1 MDIDKAIQKLE
12 LSPPFS
18 LIDLKRNYHRLS
30 LKLHPD
36 KNNSPNA
43 TSDFQ
48 ELNDAYECLKDNID
62 YCSKMKSESHRVDID
77 IDIDEDFDVF
87 EILNNFTSKING
99 KKIDKSIILNIIE
112 KITSNSVIVCK
123 ELFEG
128 MDKQM
133 STDLF
138 EYLKKYADVF
148 NISIDTLNKIGDIIN
163 DKYKNDEII
172 KLHPNINNLLNDEIY
187 KLEFNET
194 TYYIPLW
201 HHEVIYDLIN
211 KNQLIINIIPELEHH
226 ISIDDYN
233 NIHIH
238 LTKSIKGLISSK
250 SIIFNLGKKVFNI
263 PCNELYIKRKQ
274 KYVYKKQ
281 GISKI
286 DTNNV
291 YDVSKKGDIVVHL
304 TLMDVE

>member
-1 MDIDKAIQKLE
+1 MDTEKAIKKLE
-12 LSPPFS
+12 LSIPFS

-36 KNNSPNA
+36 KNTSPNA
-43 TSDFQ
+43 TAEFQ
-48 ELNDAYECLKDNID
+48 ELNDAYGYLKDNIHI
-62 YCSKMKSESHRVDID
+62 YSISKENQDVNTND
-77 IDIDEDFDVF
+77 DFDIF

-99 KKIDKSIILNIIE
+99 NKIDKSIILNIIE
-112 KITSNSVIVCK
+112 KITSNSEIICK
-123 ELFEG
+123 EVFEG

-133 STDLF
+133 SIDLF

-148 NISIDTLNKIGDIIN
+148 SLSTDTLNKIGDIIN
-163 DKYKNDEII
+163 DKFKDDEII
-172 KLHPNINNLLNDEIY
+172 KLHPNITNLMNDDIY
-187 KLEFNET
+187 KLEFDET

-201 HHEVIYDLIN
+201 HHEIIYDISN
-211 KNQLIINIIPELEHH
+211 NNELIINIVPQLEHH

-238 LTKSIKGLISSK
+238 LTKNIKGLITSK
-250 SIIFNLGKKVFNI
+250 TIMFNLGEKVFNI
-263 PCNELYIKRKQ
+263 PCGELYIKRKQ
-274 KYVYKKQ
+274 KYIYKKQ

-291 YDVSKKGDIVVHL
+291 YDVSKKGDVVVHL
-304 TLMDVE
+304 TLMDIE

>member
-1 MDIDKAIQKLE
+1 MDTEKAIKRLE
-12 LSPPFS
+12 LSIPFS

-43 TSDFQ
+43 TAEFQ
-48 ELNDAYECLKDNID
+48 ELNDAYGYLKDNVNV
-62 YCSKMKSESHRVDID
+62 YTKSNEYQDTNTND
-77 IDIDEDFDVF
+77 DFDIF

-112 KITSNSVIVCK
+112 KITSNSEIICK
-123 ELFEG
+123 EVFEG

-133 STDLF
+133 SIDLF

-148 NISIDTLNKIGDIIN
+148 SISIDTLNKIGDIIN
-163 DKYKNDEII
+163 EKFKNDEII
-172 KLHPNINNLLNDEIY
+172 KLHPTISNLMNDDIY
-187 KLEFNET
+187 KLEFDET
-194 TYYIPLW
+194 MYYIPLW
-201 HHEVIYDLIN
+201 HHEIIYDISN
-211 KNQLIINIIPELEHH
+211 NNQLIVNIVPELEHH

-233 NIHIH
+233 NVHIH
-238 LTKSIKGLISSK
+238 LTKNVKGLITSK
-250 SIIFNLGKKVFNI
+250 TIMFNLGEKVFNI
-263 PCNELYIKRKQ
+263 PCGELYIKRKQ
-274 KYVYKKQ
+274 KYIYKKQ

-291 YDVSKKGDIVVHL
+291 YDVSKRGDVIVHL
-304 TLMDVE
+304 TLIDLE